1 MDCVGKMARR
11 FVNIFKRFMLPYA
24 YAEKQI
30 SARIMRTNANLYLP
44 NFLGIGAQKA
54 STSWLYENLRC
65 HPELYLPESK
75 ELHYFDWN
83 FFQSLRFYSAEFEP
97 GCHKVK
103 GEITPGYSTLSL
115 GRIRLIRALMP
126 DVRLIFLMRNPID
139 RAFSQALMNLVNLP
153 NREFKEVDES
163 EFYSHFTAKRS
174 VKRGNYLTILD
185 NWLSVFPHAQLYV
198 GSFEDIANCPQKLLG
213 EVFAHIG
220 VSQEVD
226 WSSFPYR
233 RVINKNPGI
242 SAPQV
247 QRFFTRDVLPGHRKF
262 IRAFWGSSCHVAL

>member
-1 MDCVGKMARR
+1 
-11 FVNIFKRFMLPYA
+11 MLPYA
-24 YAEKQI
+24 YAEKRI

-44 NFLGIGAQKA
+44 DFLGIGAQKA
-54 STSWLYENLRC
+54 GTSWLYENLRR
-65 HPELYLPESK
+65 HPALYLPESK

-83 FFQSLRFYSAEFEP
+83 FFKSLRFYSAKFEP
-97 GCHKVK
+97 GCQKVK
-103 GEITPGYSTLSL
+103 GEITPGYSILSL

-139 RAFSQALMNLVNLP
+139 RAFSQALMNLVNFP
-153 NREFKEVDES
+153 NRAFKEVGES
-163 EFYSHFTAKRS
+163 EFYSHFKAKRS

-185 NWLSVFPHAQLYV
+185 NWLSVFPHEQLYI
-198 GSFEDIANCPQKLLG
+198 GFFEDITDCPQKLLG

-242 SAPQV
+242 PMPKKYRDLLKEIYCQDIENLYA
-247 QRFFTRDVLPGHRKF
+247 RFGDR
-262 IRAFWGSSCHVAL
+262 VATWRCNQA